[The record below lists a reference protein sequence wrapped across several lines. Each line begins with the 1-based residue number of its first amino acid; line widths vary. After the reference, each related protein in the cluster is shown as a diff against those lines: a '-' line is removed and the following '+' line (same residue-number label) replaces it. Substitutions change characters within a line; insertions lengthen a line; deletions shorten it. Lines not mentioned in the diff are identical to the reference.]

1 MILNFILQIVRLSS
15 IKYITLNFFFK
26 HKINYNYYINYEKK
40 VIMDS
45 SSPKNVKIA
54 LQNKVTRKEAEKA
67 VETLIKWAG
76 DDPDR
81 EGLRETPKRVINAF
95 EEFFSGYKES
105 AEKYLSKTF
114 EDVQGYKDMV
124 MLKDIPFN
132 SHCEHHMV
140 PIIGKA
146 SIGYYP
152 DKRVVGISKLARVLD
167 LYAKRLQTQETMTAQ
182 ILNCIDKTLLPRGT
196 AVFINAE
203 HHCMSTRGVL
213 KNDVTMTT
221 NLFSGCFLEDSNL
234 QDRFLKMAT

>member
-1 MILNFILQIVRLSS
+1 MNSS
-15 IKYITLNFFFK
+15 INASNIIIDNQDN
-26 HKINYNYYINYEKK
+26 KIISK
-40 VIMDS
+40 
-45 SSPKNVKIA
+45 A
-54 LQNKVTRKEAEKA
+54 EAEEA
-67 VETLIKWAG
+67 VKTLIRYIG
-76 DDPDR
+76 EDPER
-81 EGLRETPKRVINAF
+81 EGLLETPKRVIKSFN
-95 EEFFSGYKES
+95 EFYAGYSQDPEIF
-105 AEKYLSKTF
+105 LSKTF
-114 EDVQGYKDMV
+114 EDVEGYNDIV
-124 MLKDIPFN
+124 LLKNINFE

-140 PIIGKA
+140 PIIGRA

-182 ILNCIDKTLLPRGT
+182 ILNCIDKTLLPKGT
-196 AVFINAE
+196 AVFIDAE